1 PGPAGPP
8 GPQGLP
14 GVSATETS
22 GFAASTSGGDIDVI
36 IGGTPVPLPDAQN
49 LSPDITPNG
58 DSTVFTVGPAGRYYI
73 SYNVNLT
80 LGILLGARLV
90 INGAPNTAST
100 INPVLVLDSFSAEI
114 IVNLPA
120 NSTITLELFGFVG
133 FVSLQAGAGAS
144 LTIIRLA

>member
-1 PGPAGPP
+1 
-8 GPQGLP
+8 
-14 GVSATETS
+14 
-22 GFAASTSGGDIDVI
+22 
-36 IGGTPVPLPDAQN
+36 
-49 LSPDITPNG
+49 
-58 DSTVFTVGPAGRYYI
+58 
-73 SYNVNLT
+73 NVNLT